1 MKKKITDMTVAE
13 KQGRIDHLLL
23 KFYDINTTPSLI
35 LHEEMQ
41 YAIEDANI
49 LHLLDK
55 LEQLEIKQHKL
66 SDVYSATVARQ
77 IQPLKRRLEY
87 AQSQIIKQQE
97 QKKFAQPVFN
107 PLNRFV
113 TQSSDEEYKQ
123 KLADLQRKH
132 RNQVREIELAAST
145 ELNECKEQL
154 HNVFIDAVR
163 YLYR

>member
-1 MKKKITDMTVAE
+1 MKKKITDMTAAE
-13 KQGRIDHLLL
+13 KQVRIDYLLL
-23 KFYDINTTPSLI
+23 KFYDINTTPSII

-107 PLNRFV
+107 PLNRFK
-113 TQSSDEEYKQ
+113 QSTDAEYKQ
-123 KLADLQRKH
+123 KLADLQREH